1 MCWNTGLPNSL
12 KYCNITAIT
21 PFRVTDFGTNRKF
34 IYDSLLVINTDLPLI
49 LHKLWMI
56 IIKFSLAKGDC
67 LTLTLSLGVIPCQYR
82 HVIYR

>member
-49 LHKLWMI
+49 LHRFQVMDGYYQIFTSERGLPH
-56 IIKFSLAKGDC
+56 FNTLAGGDP
-67 LTLTLSLGVIPCQYR
+67 LPVSP
-82 HVIYR
+82 